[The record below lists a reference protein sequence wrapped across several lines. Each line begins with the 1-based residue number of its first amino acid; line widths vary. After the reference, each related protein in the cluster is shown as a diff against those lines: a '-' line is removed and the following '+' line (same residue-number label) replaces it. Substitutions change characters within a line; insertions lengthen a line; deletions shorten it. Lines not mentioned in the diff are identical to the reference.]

1 MAMNMKKAAVMFLA
15 AMAALTFLSRTL
27 DSVIVTRVRVGY
39 GKQGVVTY
47 VIQGDGQLTAG
58 RMAYLTLPEN
68 MQVDEIVRKPGQKV
82 KAGDTIL
89 TLQKEGLVRERDSL
103 DLEMKKAELA
113 LEQERLS
120 AVTAPRVTEEMLA
133 MQEADAARRALAVGQ
148 QDLADAQEEHQ
159 SVTDSLRQDYEEKR
173 EYTREEVMEDN
184 RRAMN
189 SARRACES
197 ARTARDRAVRNA
209 EREVEDRQKKLD
221 RLQKEEDDGE
231 SDVSE
236 EEIGQAAQEL
246 ERAMEDL
253 ENVREEQELLVEE
266 AEAKLYAA
274 EEAYE
279 DVDFKEEETEE
290 ELRKAYEDAVKA
302 EDDKLKSA
310 ERRLQ
315 ELEESLRQSMERLEN
330 ARVSD
335 SGVLAEEAA
344 RKELSRLRQESIE
357 LDMEQIAKKQK
368 KAEEL
373 IAAGGRIAAPVDGI
387 VADTGLQAGDMIGS
401 GMQLKLA
408 TGSLNYTAQIE
419 KEKAELLKPGMKMG
433 IKLTGHSKVIEAEV
447 EAVDPVSGDGTAQVT
462 AILPVGEGSLGK
474 TAEFTVTLESEAYPY
489 VIPVE
494 ALREDNRGFYC
505 LTTEPVKT
513 ILGEELRAVRINVE
527 LLEKSST
534 AAAVSGPMSTETK
547 LITGANKA
555 VLEGD
560 RVRVTGE

>member
-1 MAMNMKKAAVMFLA
+1 MAMNMKKAAMIFLA
-15 AMAALTFLSRTL
+15 AMAALTFLSRAM

-39 GKQGVVTY
+39 GKQGIVTY

-68 MQVDEIVRKPGQKV
+68 QQVDEIVRKPGQKV

-89 TLQKEGLVRERDSL
+89 TLQKEGLARERDSL
-103 DLEMKKAELA
+103 ALEMKKTELA

-120 AVTAPRVTEEMLA
+120 AVTAPRVTEETLA
-133 MQEADAARRALAVGQ
+133 MQEVDAARRALAVGQ

-159 SVTDSLRQDYEEKR
+159 SATDSLRQDYEEKR
-173 EYTREEVMEDN
+173 ERTREEVMEDN

-197 ARTARDRAVRNA
+197 ARTARDHAVRNA

-221 RLQKEEDDGE
+221 RLQKKEDDGE

-236 EEIGQAAQEL
+236 EEIGRAAQEL
-246 ERAMEDL
+246 ERAVEDL
-253 ENVREEQELLVEE
+253 ENVREEQELFVEE
-266 AEAKLYAA
+266 AEEKLYAA

-279 DVDFKEEETEE
+279 DVDFKEEVTEE
-290 ELRKAYEDAVKA
+290 ELRKAYENAVKA

-315 ELEESLRQSMERLEN
+315 ELEESLRRSMERLEN

-344 RKELSRLRQESIE
+344 RKELSRLRQESIK

-368 KAEEL
+368 KVEEL
-373 IAAGGRIAAPVDGI
+373 IAAGGRISAPVDGI
-387 VADTGLQAGDMIGS
+387 VADTGLQAGDMIGA

-433 IKLTGHSKVIEAEV
+433 IKLTGHSKVIETEV

-462 AILPVGEGSLGK
+462 AILPEGEGSLGK

-505 LTTEPVKT
+505 LSTEPVKT

-560 RVRVTGE
+560 RVRVTE